1 MFKLPQQSKQ
11 LKQGQVFNGPW
22 KLWLRG
28 GFCDARPTVV
38 QKVLEGLTKFN
49 SLNKALLGS
58 TAGWQGWALFW
69 KNRCLFCM
77 DLDLVFAKLNPPFR
91 CTQICF
97 FLICVEKIV
106 LALCWCGARCQ
117 PQKPIFP
124 ASPGAPFFQAEF
136 YLFVVRFEGGLHET
150 YEFEFN
156 QLDTCGRDL
165 CAALG
170 FLGVGLESV
179 QGCGWCLWTSSVSID
194 DVLGPPD
201 LHPKRVVP

>member
-97 FLICVEKIV
+97 FFDLRWKNRF
-106 LALCWCGARCQ
+106 GAMLMWGEMPTTKTHLPSITRGT
-117 PQKPIFP
+117 IFP
-124 ASPGAPFFQAEF
+124 GRVLPLRGALRRGFA
-136 YLFVVRFEGGLHET
+136 
-150 YEFEFN
+150 
-156 QLDTCGRDL
+156 RDL
-165 CAALG
+165 RIWIQSTGHLWEGPLCCTGLFG
-170 FLGVGLESV
+170 GWFGVCSGMWV
-179 QGCGWCLWTSSVSID
+179 VFVNQFRFDWWCTW
-194 DVLGPPD
+194 PPW
-201 LHPKRVVP
+201 PPP

>member
-1 MFKLPQQSKQ
+1 M
-11 LKQGQVFNGPW
+11 
-22 KLWLRG
+22 
-28 GFCDARPTVV
+28 
-38 QKVLEGLTKFN
+38 
-49 SLNKALLGS
+49 
-58 TAGWQGWALFW
+58 
-69 KNRCLFCM
+69 
-77 DLDLVFAKLNPPFR
+77 
-91 CTQICF
+91 
-97 FLICVEKIV
+97 
-106 LALCWCGARCQ
+106 Q

-179 QGCGWCLWTSSVSID
+179 QGCGWCL
-194 DVLGPPD
+194 
-201 LHPKRVVP
+201 